1 MDAWFAARFRQHRGA
16 DQRRLR
22 DVPDRPDYALRRL
35 HHVQV
40 ALGPP
45 GPRRRAKP
53 HHGRRGRHQHR
64 KSRSLHLW
72 ARLRDRRRRGK
83 CLHHDRLDRADIGPA
98 LHCRYL
104 PGGRVWRRREPDRY
118 DRIGL
123 QHLADAVD
131 ARILHVRVN
140 GQGFDAAC
148 RCRNSHAAAAGSVR
162 PQGPQ
167 ITKRAEAM
175 TDNRFVN
182 RSELIGILVLAVFLV
197 VILPLC
203 LDGLRLNL
211 VAKYLTY
218 AFVALGLVICWGYGG
233 ILSLGQGVFF
243 GLGGYCMAMFLKLEA
258 SSVENTKI
266 QSTPGI
272 PDFMDWNQITQ
283 LPLFWKPFHSLSFT
297 IAAVMFKRRV
307 GGTYFAIITQAVA
320 AILTILIVGQ
330 QGYTGGING
339 MTDLR
344 TLKGWDIRPDHAK
357 VVLYFF
363 EVGCLFACI
372 FIAQFIRHSK
382 LGRILVAMRDKED
395 RVRFSG
401 YSVANFKI
409 FAFCVAAIFA
419 AIGGAMFALNV
430 GFMSPSFVGIV
441 PSIEM
446 VIYTAVGG
454 RLSILGAVYGTLLV
468 NFAKTSLSESFPEL
482 WLFGLGGLFIAV
494 VLAFPNGLAGIWS
507 DYVAPQIARLFTSGK
522 SKPGG

>member
-1 MDAWFAARFRQHRGA
+1 MSAALKNNRNIELVGF
-16 DQRRLR
+16 L
-22 DVPDRPDYALRRL
+22 L
-35 HHVQV
+35 
-40 ALGPP
+40 
-45 GPRRRAKP
+45 
-53 HHGRRGRHQHR
+53 
-64 KSRSLHLW
+64 
-72 ARLRDRRRRGK
+72 
-83 CLHHDRLDRADIGPA
+83 I
-98 LHCRYL
+98 
-104 PGGRVWRRREPDRY
+104 
-118 DRIGL
+118 
-123 QHLADAVD
+123 AVT
-131 ARILHVRVN
+131 I
-140 GQGFDAAC
+140 
-148 RCRNSHAAAAGSVR
+148 
-162 PQGPQ
+162 
-167 ITKRAEAM
+167 M
-175 TDNRFVN
+175 
-182 RSELIGILVLAVFLV
+182 V
-197 VILPLC
+197 VLPLL
-203 LDGLRLNL
+203 LDNFRLNL
-211 VAKYLTY
+211 VGKYLTY
-218 AFVALGLVICWGYGG
+218 AFVAVGLVLCWGYTG

-272 PDFMDWNQITQ
+272 PDFMDWNQITS
-283 LPLFWKPFHSLSFT
+283 LPLFWKPFHSLTFT
-297 IAAVMFKRRV
+297 IAAVILVPGIFALIIGAAMFKRRV

-357 VVLYFF
+357 IVLYFF
-363 EVGCLFACI
+363 EVGCLFVCI

-419 AIGGAMFALNV
+419 AIGGAMFALQV

-454 RLSILGAVYGTLLV
+454 RLSILGAVYGTMLV

-494 VLAFPNGLAGIWS
+494 VFAFPNGLAGIWG
-507 DYVAPQIARLFTSGK
+507 DYIQPQIARLISSRK
-522 SKPGG
+522 SKPDDGWTDKSVADGAPAE